1 MKNCRLAGISNLYF
15 TKCFLLL
22 FMLTTLFLISACD
35 NIVPPIIDDGNE
47 PPTNMYLAD
56 SPWPMSHRN
65 PYAQASSPYA
75 GPSVKKGLTKD
86 YDIGLPGII
95 TIAVSGPYS
104 NGSRVL
110 WGSSTGYVFKAHDTG
125 SGFRCIDMM
134 IKENITLP
142 SLIST
147 DDALSGA
154 YTLVDSQGIF
164 FVPRY
169 NKIYAYGDSRND
181 DPMSDIEVKGVYEV
195 PSERYV
201 EGDRIVGL
209 NITHDGMLAF
219 VTAKGLLAVLA
230 RDFSRAEYFSFGPD
244 DEISNSIACDEDG
257 GIYVVTSR
265 KIYRV
270 QWTGSELTTEAAQ
283 GGWAADYETG
293 DDSSGIRLGA
303 GSGST
308 PTLMG
313 TGSQDKFVV
322 ITDGSEL
329 MNLVLFWRDAIPG
342 DWQQIPGTKDRRIA
356 AQVPI
361 TFGEPGA
368 EKSVSEQS
376 VCIRGY
382 GALVVNN
389 LMKESTDRRIINL
402 LMGGLYW
409 LAPYGA
415 EKFQWDPDS
424 RMLTTA
430 WVNRDVSYP
439 NGIPTM
445 SAASNMVYD
454 VGQRMGVWG
463 FEALDWETGESLCFK
478 SMGILPLYNS
488 AYAATEIGLD
498 GALYSGT
505 ILGLMGLWP

>member
-1 MKNCRLAGISNLYF
+1 
-15 TKCFLLL
+15 
-22 FMLTTLFLISACD
+22 
-35 NIVPPIIDDGNE
+35 
-47 PPTNMYLAD
+47 
-56 SPWPMSHRN
+56 MSHRN

-75 GPSVKKGLTKD
+75 GPSKIKGLAKD
-86 YDIGLPGII
+86 FDISLPGII
-95 TIAVSGPYS
+95 TIAVSGKYR

-110 WGSSTGYVFKAHDTG
+110 WGSSTGYVFKASDTG
-125 SGFRCIDMM
+125 SGFRCIDMKL
-134 IKENITLP
+134 KEDVTLP

-154 YTLVDSQGIF
+154 YTLVDCKGIF
-164 FVPRY
+164 FVPRF
-169 NKIYAYGDSRND
+169 NKIFAYGDKQNGDALSG
-181 DPMSDIEVKGVYEV
+181 IEVKGVYEI
-195 PSERYV
+195 PAKYYN
-201 EGDRIVGL
+201 EGNRIVGL

-219 VTAKGLLAVLA
+219 VTAGGLVAVLS
-230 RDFSRAEYFSFGPD
+230 RDFSRAIYYSFGPD
-244 DEISNSIACDEDG
+244 DEISNSIACDENG

-265 KIYRV
+265 KMYRV
-270 QWTGSELTTEAAQ
+270 QWTGKELTIDPAK

-293 DDSSGIRLGA
+293 EGGSSIRLGA

-313 TGSQDKFVV
+313 TGSQDRFVV

-342 DWQQIPGTKDRRIA
+342 NWHQIPGTKDRRIA

-361 TFGEPGA
+361 TFGDRAA
-368 EKSVSEQS
+368 ESSMSEQS
-376 VCIRGY
+376 VCVRGY

-389 LMKESTDRRIINL
+389 LMKVSTDNRIIDL

-424 RMLTTA
+424 KTLTTA
-430 WVNRDVSYP
+430 WVNRNVSYP

-463 FEALDWETGESLCFK
+463 FEALDWDTGESLYFK
-478 SMGILPLYNS
+478 DMGILPLYNS